1 MADTQPQIN
10 ISSLDFTGIKNS
22 FKEYLKTIPE
32 FSDYSYDEGSAINL
46 LLDVFAYNTLYYAY
60 YANMIANESFLETAR
75 IENNFASLLKP
86 LGILLPSKTCSAGEI
101 TGTSTLGTTTTFDS
115 YSDYLV
121 GTNSNGLT
129 YRFYTIEDID
139 LDSTT
144 QTFKVYEAK
153 IIANDILVS
162 VNLNDQK
169 VFIADKDVD
178 INTIRIK
185 VNNEIWSLYDD
196 TLVGTDAKVFFID
209 RTSSGFYV
217 LFGKKTLN
225 DLANSYGKNIEAG
238 DVVKLSYLVPTGAVA
253 NGVSSYG
260 SSNIVAI
267 SSVATSSGGKDSPD
281 LNLYRYS
288 APRFFAANDRAV
300 TKDDFYGLLLN
311 SNFLP
316 IDITTK
322 EQINVWGGEEA
333 TPQSFG
339 RVFISFAND
348 TLTAQNSSVKNS
360 ISYLKNKSIVTI
372 LPEYSQAQIITA
384 NIDLAIVGVSSYAT
398 AIKNIVNAY
407 YNTTL
412 IFNNNIF
419 IGDIQAAILEQY
431 SVTGINVNSISLT
444 LEAYGSVTDRNLYF
458 KNEFA
463 NAASGSNYSVVKS
476 DTITYNGST
485 VFLGDTPTVFDVSG
499 NSVEGSLY
507 LYDTTNTQTGNA
519 VGKVNYKN
527 GIVTVYGGILPT
539 TTKTKITAKPKYLDS
554 LLFNNEFLL
563 KVNTTVN
570 GS

>member
-1 MADTQPQIN
+1 
-10 ISSLDFTGIKNS
+10 
-22 FKEYLKTIPE
+22 
-32 FSDYSYDEGSAINL
+32 
-46 LLDVFAYNTLYYAY
+46 
-60 YANMIANESFLETAR
+60 
-75 IENNFASLLKP
+75 
-86 LGILLPSKTCSAGEI
+86 
-101 TGTSTLGTTTTFDS
+101 
-115 YSDYLV
+115 
-121 GTNSNGLT
+121 
-129 YRFYTIEDID
+129 
-139 LDSTT
+139 
-144 QTFKVYEAK
+144 
-153 IIANDILVS
+153 
-162 VNLNDQK
+162 
-169 VFIADKDVD
+169 
-178 INTIRIK
+178 
-185 VNNEIWSLYDD
+185 
-196 TLVGTDAKVFFID
+196 
-209 RTSSGFYV
+209 
-217 LFGKKTLN
+217 
-225 DLANSYGKNIEAG
+225 
-238 DVVKLSYLVPTGAVA
+238 
-253 NGVSSYG
+253 
-260 SSNIVAI
+260 
-267 SSVATSSGGKDSPD
+267 
-281 LNLYRYS
+281 
-288 APRFFAANDRAV
+288 
-300 TKDDFYGLLLN
+300 
-311 SNFLP
+311 LP
-316 IDITTK
+316 IGITTK

-431 SVTGINVNSISLT
+431 SVTGININSISLT

-507 LYDTTNTQTGNA
+507 LYDTTNTQIGNA

-527 GIVTVYGGILPT
+527 GIVTVYGEILPT